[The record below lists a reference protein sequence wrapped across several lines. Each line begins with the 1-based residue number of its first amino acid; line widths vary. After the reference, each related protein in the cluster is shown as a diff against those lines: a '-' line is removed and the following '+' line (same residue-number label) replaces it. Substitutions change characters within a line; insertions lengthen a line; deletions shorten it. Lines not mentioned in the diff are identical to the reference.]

1 MIKLAVFDLDGT
13 LLDTLDDLTDSVNHA
28 MASADLAA
36 LTRERVREIIGNG
49 VYQLIRDAVPAER
62 KDDAAL
68 LDKIIAVYRAYYAS
82 HQTDKTAP
90 YAGVLE
96 ILAALKEKDIM
107 TAVLSKKPHDN
118 TVALVEEYFP
128 GLVDLAYGQREG
140 VPRKPDP
147 AALLDILAQAG
158 AEKSETAYIGDSDVD
173 IETGLAAG
181 VVTIGVTWGFRNRD
195 ALLEVGGRELADNSD
210 ELLKKILAI

>member
-13 LLDTLDDLTDSVNHA
+13 LLDTLDDLTDAVNHA
-28 MASADLAA
+28 MASAGFATR
-36 LTRERVREIIGNG
+36 TRERVREIIGNG
-49 VYQLIRDAVPAER
+49 VYRLIQDAVPAEKR
-62 KDDAAL
+62 EDAAL
-68 LDKIIAVYRAYYAS
+68 LDEIIAVYRAYYAS

-90 YAGVLE
+90 YPGVLE
-96 ILAALKEKDIM
+96 LLTALKEKGIT
-107 TAVLSKKPHDN
+107 TAVLSNKPHDN
-118 TVALVEEYFP
+118 TIALVEEYFP
-128 GLVDLAYGQREG
+128 GLIDLAYGQREK

-147 AALLDILAQAG
+147 AALLNILVRAG

-181 VVTIGVTWGFRNRD
+181 VVTIGVTWGFRDRD
-195 ALLEVGGRELADNSD
+195 ALLEAGGREFAETSD